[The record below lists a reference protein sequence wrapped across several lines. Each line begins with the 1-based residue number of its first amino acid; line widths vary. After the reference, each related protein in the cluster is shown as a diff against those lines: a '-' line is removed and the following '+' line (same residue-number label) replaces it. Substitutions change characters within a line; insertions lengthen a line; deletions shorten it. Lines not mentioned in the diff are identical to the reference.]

1 MLNYKKIIF
10 VSTEN
15 TCLSP
20 LAEAIMKKEI
30 KDIDMQI
37 ESRGLVVLFSEPPN
51 QKCASVANE
60 KGINIDDHKSKPLQE
75 EDFGGDVLMLVMSKQ
90 NKQKIYEEFKD
101 AINVYTIKEFVGELG
116 DLKTPYGGGIKEYTD
131 NHEIMERL
139 IKKVADKLAGE
150 EEK

>member
-20 LAEAIMKKEI
+20 LAEALMKKEI
-30 KDIDMQI
+30 KNFSIEI

-51 QKCASVANE
+51 QKCAVVAGE
-60 KGINIDDHKSKPLQE
+60 KGISLENHKSQPLVE
-75 EDFGGDVLMLVMSKQ
+75 EDFGGDILILVMSKQ

-131 NHEIMERL
+131 SHEIMERL
-139 IKKVADKLAGE
+139 IKKVAEKLAGE

>member
-1 MLNYKKIIF
+1 MLNYSKIIF

-30 KDIDMQI
+30 DDSITNI
-37 ESRGLVVLFSEPPN
+37 ESRGLVVLFPEPAN
-51 QKCASVANE
+51 QKAASVAE
-60 KGINIDDHKSKPLQE
+60 SKGLSLEEHKSQGLSE
-75 EDFGGDVLMLVMSKQ
+75 EDFGSDVLILVMSKQ

-101 AINVYTIKEFVGELG
+101 AVNVYTIKEFVGEIG
-116 DLKTPYGGGIKEYTD
+116 DIKTPYGGGIKEYTD
-131 NHEIMERL
+131 SYENIERL
-139 IKKVADKLAGE
+139 VKKVAEKLTGE

>member
-1 MLNYKKIIF
+1 MLNYNKIIF

-20 LAEAIMKKEI
+20 LAEALMKKEI
-30 KDIDMQI
+30 ENTDMLV
-37 ESRGLVVLFSEPPN
+37 ESRGLVVLFSEPAN
-51 QKCASVANE
+51 QKAASVAGSRGLNLE
-60 KGINIDDHKSKPLQE
+60 EHKSQELLE
-75 EDFGGDVLMLVMSKQ
+75 EDFGSDVLILVMSKQ

-101 AINVYTIKEFVGELG
+101 AVNVYTIKEFVGEIG

-131 NHEIMERL
+131 SHENMERL
-139 IKKVADKLAGE
+139 IRKVAEKLAGE